1 MTSNTALEVRPLMAS
16 DRDAWAALWTAYL
29 EFYKSS
35 VPAHFYDIYFDRL
48 LGDDP
53 HDFNGLVAVLDGKI
67 VGLTHYLYHRHGWKV
82 ENVCYLQDLYADPAV
97 RGMGIGRALIEAVY
111 NAADTN
117 GTPSVYWMTQ
127 DGNTEARKLYDR
139 IAQVTDFIKYVRIA
153 P

>member
-35 VPAHFYDIYFDRL
+35 VPAHIYDIYFDRL

-82 ENVCYLQDLYADPAV
+82 ENFCYLQDLYADPAV
-97 RGMGIGRALIEAVY
+97 RGMGIGRALIEAIY
-111 NAADTN
+111 NAADAN
-117 GTPSVYWMTQ
+117 GTPSVYSMTH
-127 DGNTEARKLYDR
+127 DDNTEARKIYDH
-139 IAQVTDFIKYVRIA
+139 IAQVTDFIKYGRIA